1 LNSAASP
8 TSQPGA
14 VLLGKYRV
22 DRVIGEGG
30 MGFVV
35 QATHTS
41 LGHKVAIKV
50 LREGKREGDHLA
62 RFRREAELTSGIRSD
77 HIVQVF
83 DAGVSQAGE
92 PFIVMEL
99 LLGRTV
105 GDEVHARGPLPV
117 SEAVDLILQAAR
129 GLADAHAHGL
139 VHRDVKPANLFIA
152 RRPNAAGVIDQ
163 SSPGVV
169 KVLDF
174 GLSKAPD
181 AGGAAPLT
189 STFATFGTPQYMSPE
204 QLRGARFADARSD
217 QYALACVLY
226 ECLTARAPFDA
237 ESLGALALVIA
248 NDMPVPASRVRGGVP
263 PGVDAAIARAMAKE
277 PNARFSDVAAFAAAL
292 APFGGASAS
301 AMSGA
306 AQASLTNGARTSSG
320 GDLAPTGAFAAFPP
334 MDAAPKSASSDAFTR
349 QLRAPSVSAAAA
361 APASAGV
368 KGWSDVM
375 PSAPGAQQRPNP
387 TVVDAAGRA
396 SDAGTTRPS
405 AAARRG
411 GLLQSPLVIA
421 GAVIISIAG
430 MWLLY
435 SIVRKVESGAAPQV
449 SASTSASTVAAA
461 ASVEP
466 DDEPAGSTDVVVAP
480 APSAS
485 ASASASAAPSA
496 SASASSSAKPAPT
509 QQSRRRRRHRH

>member
-1 LNSAASP
+1 MNSAASP

-30 MGFVV
+30 VGFVV

-50 LREGKREGDHLA
+50 LRADKREGDHLV

-99 LLGRTV
+99 LLGRTL
-105 GDEVHARGPLPV
+105 GEEVHARGPLPV
-117 SEAVDLILQAAR
+117 SEAVDLVLQAAR

-139 VHRDVKPANLFIA
+139 VHRDVKPANLFIS

-163 SSPGVV
+163 GSPGVV

-174 GLSKAPD
+174 GLSKAPET
-181 AGGAAPLT
+181 GSVSPLT
-189 STFATFGTPQYMSPE
+189 STFATVGTPQYMSPE

-237 ESLGALALVIA
+237 ESLTALALVIA
-248 NDMPVPASRVRGGVP
+248 NEVPVPASRVRGGVP
-263 PGVDAAIARAMAKE
+263 PGVDAAITRAMSKE
-277 PNARFSDVAAFAAAL
+277 PNARFPDVAAFAAAL
-292 APFGGASAS
+292 SPFGGASAS
-301 AMSGA
+301 AMSA
-306 AQASLTNGARTSSG
+306 SAQASLANGARTSSG

-334 MDAAPKSASSDAFTR
+334 MDAPPPSASSDALTQ
-349 QLRAPSVSAAAA
+349 QLRAASVSSPASPASAAA
-361 APASAGV
+361 V

-375 PSAPGAQQRPNP
+375 PSAPGAAPRASP
-387 TVVDAAGRA
+387 TVVDSPARA

-405 AAARRG
+405 GAARRG

-421 GAVIISIAG
+421 AAAIVSIAG
-430 MWLLY
+430 LWLLV
-435 SIVRKVESGAAPQV
+435 SIVRKVESGAAPPS
-449 SASTSASTVAAA
+449 SASASANPVAAA

-466 DDEPAGSTDVVVAP
+466 DDDPAGSTDVVVAP
-480 APSAS
+480 GPTAS
-485 ASASASAAPSA
+485 SSASAAPSA
-496 SASASSSAKPAPT
+496 SASASSSAKPAAT